1 MFKFDLISIILEH
14 KKYIE
19 KSNISDIL
27 IIVPDFK
34 QHTIYGILGII
45 SINKGGNGKWII

>member
-1 MFKFDLISIILEH
+1 MIHAFLIFDTSIKNYVLLMFKFDLISIILEH

-34 QHTIYGILGII
+34 
-45 SINKGGNGKWII
+45 